1 MSTDPKCLSLF
12 VIVQSFYVIMRK
24 RVVSLFMLIP
34 LETLVGTIIKVK
46 PASFGSNPQV
56 SSLVFCKAT
65 DHRKTK
71 SLVLVQS
78 GTIMG
83 INFIF
88 GIKIVHPTEIG
99 AHPESSLVIFN
110 NAINRSITQTSR
122 YICRSI
128 IDKFVFLLIKLIQ
141 TIESCNP

>member
-1 MSTDPKCLSLF
+1 MGSDPKRFPFL
-12 VIVQSFYVIMRK
+12 VIVQSFNVIMRK
-24 RVVSLFMLIP
+24 RTVALPVLIP
-34 LETLVGTIIKVK
+34 FETLVGTIIKVQST
-46 PASFGSNPQV
+46 PFGSNPQV

-65 DHRKTK
+65 DHRKAK

-88 GIKIVHPTEIG
+88 GIKIVHPTEIS
-99 AHPESSLVIFN
+99 AYPESSLVIFN

-128 IDKFVFLLIKLIQ
+128 IDKFVFLLIKLI
-141 TIESCNP
+141 